1 MQTTHSIL
9 PEDVLI
15 AMFHRVGN
23 DIRLS
28 DDERLSRIIGDA
40 AIKSNV
46 HNPFAQFQLHPR
58 YGYSR
63 VFGDTL
69 QTLDHAGSIVRENAS
84 QQYFRATVH
93 TAGPFGKSVYLQL
106 DPDQRQMI
114 DDVAEII
121 RQEFGVVDEQ
131 RSPPKS
137 A

>member
-1 MQTTHSIL
+1 MQATHPIL

-23 DIRLS
+23 DVRIT
-28 DDERLSRIIGDA
+28 DDERLARIIGNA
-40 AIKSNV
+40 SSKNCER
-46 HNPFAQFQLHPR
+46 NPFAPFKLHPR

-84 QQYFRATVH
+84 QLYFRATEH
-93 TAGPFGKSVYLQL
+93 TAGPFGASVYELL
-106 DPDQRQMI
+106 DTEQRTMI
-114 DDVAEII
+114 DEVAQLI
-121 RQEFGVVDEQ
+121 RQEFKDANEQ
-131 RSPPKS
+131 RSRHQS